1 VSSNSMFSEEIL
13 GEEGQ
18 GGQEEKGVVKSKA
31 WADDDDDD
39 EQEEEKVLAPEVTYD
54 PQSGHK
60 IVTTFKKNEKGQTV
74 KLITRYKLTVHRSLK
89 SPAIDERKKWKKFG
103 MCAGLPPG
111 PESGITAV
119 SPDDYELLLGPQA
132 KIEVKEE
139 KSVLANIECR
149 ICKKKGDHYTPN
161 CPLKDV
167 LRNQKEPEVTIA
179 EPGKPDVYR
188 IPNRRGGDEKA
199 EGSRDRDELPTVRV
213 SNLSEGAFENDL
225 QELFKPFGP
234 LQRVF
239 IAKDK
244 NTGASRGF
252 GFVTFYHR
260 EDAAKAIS
268 KLDGHGYDHLIL
280 HLEWALP
287 SKK

>member
-1 VSSNSMFSEEIL
+1 MDTEAEEHNEI
-13 GEEGQ
+13 EERP
-18 GGQEEKGVVKSKA
+18 KSKA
-31 WADDDDDD
+31 WADDEDD
-39 EQEEEKVLAPEVTYD
+39 EEQPAPDVSYD
-54 PQSGHK
+54 PKTSTK
-60 IVTTFKKNEKGQTV
+60 IVTTYKKNEKGQTV
-74 KLITRYKLTVHRSLK
+74 KVIAHYKVTVHHSVR
-89 SPAIDERKKWKKFG
+89 SPAIDKRKQWQKFG

-111 PESGITAV
+111 LEKGITEV
-119 SPDDYELLLGPQA
+119 SPDDFDLQLGPQV
-132 KIEVKEE
+132 KQEVKEE
-139 KSVLANIECR
+139 KSVNINVECR
-149 ICKKKGDHYTPN
+149 VCKKKGDHYTAN
-161 CPLKDV
+161 CPLKDI
-167 LRNQKEPEVTIA
+167 LRNQKEEETEKVETVGA
-179 EPGKPDVYR
+179 EKYR
-188 IPNRRGGDEKA
+188 IPNRRGGA
-199 EGSRDRDELPTVRV
+199 GAGSEDRTESSGRDELPTVRV

-234 LQRVF
+234 IQRVF

-244 NTGASRGF
+244 ITGASRGF